1 MTLAVGSKLGPYAI
15 EAPLGAGGMGVVYR
29 ARDQRLQRAVAIKVL
44 SPGLLR
50 DEAARHRFRQE
61 ARALARL
68 NHPNIAVVYDVGE
81 DNGTDYLVMEL
92 VPGQSLAEK
101 LRSGPLEIKQG
112 MFLGA
117 EIAEALEEA
126 HAQGVIH
133 RDLKP
138 GNIVVT
144 PKGHAKVLDFGLA
157 KLLAEENSA
166 TQSFTETAGAMG
178 TPTYMSP
185 EQAQGRQVDS
195 RCDLWSLG
203 VVLYESLAGRPP
215 FQAKTSLATLQAITQ
230 EDPKPLRELCAAV
243 PSDAERIISRALEK
257 DATKRYQSAAE
268 MSQDLSAVVARLSG
282 PAPAPEGHELRL
294 PRRDVVMA
302 SLVIAILLAAGGW
315 FYHRSERRHWAR
327 EEAIPQIVKLEDQNR
342 SLAAFLLLQEAE
354 KYLPGDPQLTELV
367 QANTELASLD
377 SSPSGAE
384 LAIQDYA
391 APNSAWYRIGTT
403 PLKNVRIPKGYFRWK
418 VSKAGLG
425 EFVSAPE
432 TAAKM
437 NFPLDAELAAP
448 EGMVRVSGGDWG
460 DFIDFVGWV
469 GVYRLPDYYLDK
481 FEVTNRQYQQFVD
494 SGGYG
499 KREYWPAAFVQN
511 GKTLTWDQTMAL
523 LRDKT
528 GRPGPSTWEGG
539 HYPEGQADYPV
550 TGVSWYEASAY
561 AAYAGKSLPVLA
573 QWFYAAPNEVGK
585 YVVPVSNF
593 SGTGLAAVGSYQGVG
608 PFGTYDMAGN
618 TKEWVENDA
627 GGGVHFILG
636 GGWNT
641 QTYSYSEPEA
651 LPAFDR
657 APTNGFR
664 CVRNMAALPSAALQ
678 PIKPLVRDFAKEKP
692 ASDEVFRAY
701 QAIYA
706 YNRAAPPDARDEGVV
721 GETSDWKEEKV
732 SFNAAYDGER
742 MSAYLIVPKHV
753 RPPYQTVVFF
763 PSARVEVNPPPNG
776 GLGDTQFFDYVVQ
789 SGRAVLYPVYKGTYD
804 RQLKL
809 LLPGG
814 SDWTLELATERYKDL
829 ARSLDYLAT
838 RPDID
843 STRLAYM
850 GVSMG
855 AAEGVDYAT
864 LAQDRLRTV
873 ILLDGGFFLW
883 RSPQG
888 VDQVDFAPR
897 LKKPVLMVN
906 GRYDY
911 SFSVDR
917 SQDPLFRMLGT
928 PAADKRHVILE
939 TPHDVTNQKPQLIHE
954 VLSWLDKYLGRVE

>member
-1 MTLAVGSKLGPYAI
+1 MALAKGTSIGPYEI
-15 EAPLGAGGMGVVYR
+15 ESPLGSGGMGMVYR
-29 ARDQRLQRAVAIKVL
+29 ARDRRLQRAVAIKVL
-44 SPGLLR
+44 SAGLLKN
-50 DEAARHRFRQE
+50 EAARRRFRQE
-61 ARALARL
+61 ALALARL

-101 LRSGPLEIKQG
+101 LRSGPLEIKQS
-112 MFLGA
+112 MCLGA

-157 KLLAEENSA
+157 KLLADDTST
-166 TQSFTETAGAMG
+166 TQSFLETQGALG
-178 TPTYMSP
+178 TPMYMSP
-185 EQAQGRQVDS
+185 EQAQGKPVDS

-203 VVLYESLAGRPP
+203 VVLYESLAGAPP

-230 EDPKPLRELCAAV
+230 ENPKRLRELCAAV
-243 PSDAERIISRALEK
+243 PADAEHIVARAMEK
-257 DATKRYQSAAE
+257 DVAKRYQSAAE
-268 MSQDLSAVVARLSG
+268 MSRDLSAVVTRLSG
-282 PAPAPEGHELRL
+282 PVPAPEGSEVRL
-294 PRRDVVMA
+294 PRRYLVLASIVVA
-302 SLVIAILLAAGGW
+302 SLLAAGGW

-354 KYLPGDPQLTELV
+354 KYLPADPQLTQLV
-367 QANTELASLD
+367 QADTELATLD

-391 APNSAWYRIGTT
+391 APNSAWYRVGAT
-403 PLKNVRIPKGYFRWK
+403 PLKNVRIPNGYFRWK
-418 VSKAGLG
+418 VTKAGLG
-425 EFVSAPE
+425 EFISAPQ

-437 NFPLDAELAAP
+437 NFPLDAQLSAP
-448 EGMVRVSGGDWG
+448 KGMVHVSGGFWG
-460 DFIDFVGWV
+460 DYIDFVGWI
-469 GVYRLPDYYLDK
+469 GFYKLPDYDLDK

-494 SGGYG
+494 SGGYQ
-499 KREYWPAAFVQN
+499 KRRYWPATFVQD
-511 GKTLTWDQTMAL
+511 GRELTWDQAMSL

-539 HYPEGQADYPV
+539 HYPERQADYPV

-573 QWFYAAPNEVGK
+573 QWYHAAPGLVGK
-585 YVVPVSNF
+585 YLVPASNF
-593 SGTGLAAVGSYQGVG
+593 SRTGLAAVGNYKGLG

-618 TKEWVENDA
+618 AKEWVENQT
-627 GGGVHFILG
+627 GSGVHFALG
-636 GGWNT
+636 GSWNT
-641 QTYSYSEPEA
+641 QTYTYSDPEA

-664 CVRNMAALPSAALQ
+664 CVRNLSPLPAAAFQAVK
-678 PIKPLVRDFAKEKP
+678 PIVRDFAKEKP
-692 ASDEVFRAY
+692 VSDEVFRAY
-701 QAIYA
+701 QAMYA
-706 YNRAAPPDARDEGVV
+706 YDKNAPLNAKNEGLV
-721 GETSDWKEEKV
+721 GETADWKEEKV

-742 MSAYLIVPKHV
+742 MSAYLFLPKHV

-763 PSARVEVNPPPNG
+763 PSARVLFLGANSP
-776 GLGDTQFFDYVVQ
+776 LGDVEFFDYVVQ
-789 SGRAVLYPVYKGTYD
+789 SGRAVVYPIYKGTYG
-804 RQLKL
+804 RQTKL
-809 LLPGG
+809 VLPGG
-814 SDWTLELATERYKDL
+814 NQWTLEVATQHYKDL
-829 ARSLDYLAT
+829 ARTLDYLAT

-843 STRLAYM
+843 STRMAYL

-855 AAEGVDYAT
+855 SAEGVDYAT
-864 LAQDRLRTV
+864 LAQDRFRTV

-883 RSPQG
+883 RFSPG
-888 VDQVDFAPR
+888 VDQLDFAPR

-911 SFSVDR
+911 DFSVDR

-928 PAADKRHVILE
+928 PLADKRHVLLE
-939 TPHDVTNQKPQLIHE
+939 TPHDVTNDKPHLIRE
-954 VLSWLDKYLGRVE
+954 VLGWLDKYLGRVQ